1 MTSCSTNEFS
11 LAIFPIVN
19 SEFLYKVRFAPESC
33 QSLNSVEST
42 ALADDRPIS
51 TLQAND
57 GNGSF
62 PVIHYFE
69 PVRQHQA

>member
-19 SEFLYKVRFAPESC
+19 SEFLYKKVRFAPESC

-42 ALADDRPIS
+42 ALAELESFIPFSLNFRFWLDLVMQAHPI
-51 TLQAND
+51 
-57 GNGSF
+57 G
-62 PVIHYFE
+62 
-69 PVRQHQA
+69 